1 MEITNTMNA
10 SYKTAIKF
18 KDLYIPVKML
28 KVSHDNSIEL
38 NQLCKDS
45 KERVRYRK
53 YCPSCDKEITNED
66 IVKGYPYAEG
76 KYVILEQSDI
86 DSITTDSDRN
96 LTIQY
101 FCKSKEISYLLIDKS
116 YYLIP
121 EMESEKDYQLFRC
134 AMTSSRV
141 VGIAEIVL
149 GTKQELVALFANKD
163 CIIAT
168 ILFYEN
174 EINELPIMFKHKV
187 NKDKLDIL
195 KSDIADCTKEFD
207 WSGHYD
213 KYQLKLRKL
222 ILDKIP
228 KN

>member
-1 MEITNTMNA
+1 MNT

-28 KVSHDNSIEL
+28 KVSHNNSIEL

-45 KERVRYRK
+45 KERVRYIK
-53 YCPSCDKEITNED
+53 FCPSCNKEINNED
-66 IVKGYPYAEG
+66 IVKGYKYAED

-86 DSITTDSDRN
+86 DAITSDQDRT
-96 LTIQY
+96 LLIEY
-101 FCKSKEISYLLIDKS
+101 FCKPKEISNLLINKS

-121 EMESEKDYQLFRC
+121 EMEAEISYELFRK
-134 AMTSSRV
+134 AMITNRV
-141 VGIAEIVL
+141 VAVTEIVL
-149 GTKQELVALFANKD
+149 GTKQELVALFSDKH

-174 EINELPIMFKHKV
+174 EINELPPIMKHKTDRRQLE
-187 NKDKLDIL
+187 NLKQDIIY
-195 KSDIADCTKEFD
+195 STKEFN
-207 WSGHYD
+207 WKSHYD

-222 ILDKIP
+222 IFDKIP
-228 KN
+228 K

>member
-1 MEITNTMNA
+1 MSA

-28 KVSHDNSIEL
+28 KVSHDSSIEL

-53 YCPSCDKEITNED
+53 YCPSCDKEIRQED
-66 IVKGYPYAEG
+66 IVKGYRYTDSPD
-76 KYVILEQSDI
+76 KYVVLSDEDI
-86 DSITTDSDRN
+86 ESITTKEN
-96 LTIQY
+96 KTLTIQY
-101 FCKSKEISYLLIDKS
+101 FCKPREISDLLIDKS

-121 EMESEKDYQLFRC
+121 EMEAEKDYELLKR
-134 AMTSSRV
+134 AMTSNRV

-149 GTKQELVALFANKD
+149 GTKQELVALFANKK

-174 EINELPIMFKHKV
+174 EISELPVMFKHKV
-187 NKDKLDIL
+187 DKNKLDAL
-195 KSDIADCTKEFD
+195 KSDIIENIKEFD
-207 WSGHYD
+207 WESHYD

-228 KN
+228 K

>member
-1 MEITNTMNA
+1 MNT
-10 SYKTAIKF
+10 SYKTTIKF

-28 KVSHDNSIEL
+28 KVSHDSSIEL

-53 YCPSCDKEITNED
+53 YCPSCDKEITNDD
-66 IVKGYPYAEG
+66 IVKGYKYADSPD

-86 DSITTDSDRN
+86 DSITTDKDKT
-96 LTIQY
+96 LTIEY
-101 FCKSKEISYLLIDKS
+101 FCKPREISDLLIDKS

-121 EMESEKDYQLFRC
+121 ELDAEKDYQLLRR
-134 AMTSSRV
+134 AMTANMV
-141 VGIAEIVL
+141 AGISEIVL
-149 GTKQELVALFANKD
+149 GTKQELVALFANKS

-174 EINELPIMFKHKV
+174 EINDLPIIFKHKV
-187 NKDKLDIL
+187 EKDKLETL
-195 KSDIADCTKEFD
+195 KSDIAYNTKEFD
-207 WSGHYD
+207 WQSHYD
-213 KYQLKLRKL
+213 KYQLKLRQL

-228 KN
+228 KK